1 MDKKI
6 VDADHFPE
14 SLMIPTIRAIRI
26 STSTMW
32 FSKLSHNIFELFIGV
47 EQVLVYV
54 VYLGR
59 QLNYLTVRLV
69 NQFSSRL
76 EALLPSA
83 YAVNDLIDPLVDFL
97 VSSLP
102 LVHFLNF
109 YLGRVVVVGRLG
121 LEAPCLGSL

>member
-1 MDKKI
+1 
-6 VDADHFPE
+6 
-14 SLMIPTIRAIRI
+14 
-26 STSTMW
+26 MW

-54 VYLGR
+54 IYLGR

-69 NQFSSRL
+69 NQFSSGF

-109 YLGRVVVVGRLG
+109 YLGRAVVVGRLG